1 MVVAAT
7 PAVVSVMSVAHMR
20 PTHPTSAHSG
30 SAAPLSRAKAWV
42 QALIPRLSF
51 AEPMESEFHE
61 WYASRVRWRMRS
73 TLWLAMGNILLVL
86 FALGPF
92 LSFRH
97 ALFGREHD
105 RSLTGLAVIL
115 LATSALALIVVSSR
129 RFYRRFYDITA
140 QFIAPVQA
148 ICFATMDVLMHG
160 QGYSL
165 SAWMPLVI
173 IAPYFLFGM
182 LHYQAA
188 RCSILAVIAYIAA
201 GELAGING
209 AQRWL
214 DVAIV
219 SFASVLGAAIHLSLQ
234 RAVRH
239 GYLAT
244 QSLNESAHRD
254 SLTGIHNRRM
264 FDEHMTRVWQQAARE
279 SLPLGLL
286 LVDLDHFKA
295 FNDTHGHQGGDT
307 CLAKVASLLPQVARR
322 PLDLAARYGGEE
334 FVVLLYDARREQVEE
349 VCIQLHAA
357 LKHAAIAHD
366 ASTTG
371 QVTFS
376 IGAACVEPRLDRHAE
391 GLIQLADEALYAAK
405 ERGRNRTVIMDR
417 EYETL
422 KTGAFRVRRVGG
434 RTA

>member
-1 MVVAAT
+1 MRSIPQP
-7 PAVVSVMSVAHMR
+7 PASSR
-20 PTHPTSAHSG
+20 SKP
-30 SAAPLSRAKAWV
+30 PLARA
-42 QALIPRLSF
+42 LERGRRLLPRLSF
-51 AEPMESEFHE
+51 PEPLETQFRE

-73 TLWLAMGNILLVL
+73 TLWLGLGNMVLVL

-92 LSFRH
+92 LNIRH
-97 ALFGREHD
+97 ALFGPDHD
-105 RSLTGLAVIL
+105 AVLVGLAFVL
-115 LATSALALIVVSSR
+115 LATSAIALLIVSVPKL
-129 RFYRRFYDITA
+129 YKPFYDIAA

-148 ICFATMDVLMHG
+148 VCFAVMDVLMRK

-165 SAWMPLVI
+165 GAWMPLVV

-182 LHYQAA
+182 LHMQAA
-188 RCSILAVIAYIAA
+188 RCSVIAVLAYAGA
-201 GELAGING
+201 GEVAGIVG
-209 AQRWL
+209 TQRWL
-214 DVAIV
+214 DLGIAT
-219 SFASVLGAAIHLSLQ
+219 FASGLGAAVHFSLQ

-244 QSLNESAHRD
+244 QALNESAHRD

-264 FDEHMTRVWQQAARE
+264 FDEHMGRVWQQAARE
-279 SLPLGLL
+279 GVPISLL
-286 LVDLDHFKA
+286 LIDLDHFKA
-295 FNDTHGHQGGDT
+295 FNDTHGHQGGDL

-357 LKHAAIAHD
+357 LKHAAIEHV
-366 ASTTG
+366 ASVTG
-371 QVTFS
+371 EVTFS
-376 IGAACVEPRLDRHAE
+376 IGAACVEPQIGRHPE

-417 EYETL
+417 EYESLT
-422 KTGAFRVRRVGG
+422 TGAFRVRRAGG
-434 RTA
+434 ARV